1 MNLAEKGW
9 ICLQLGGNRSEERQ
23 CRWRQSYEERLG
35 NKKNTAEIILVV
47 QSDLNEGYMKE
58 SKGRHGS

>member
-1 MNLAEKGW
+1 MRRD
-9 ICLQLGGNRSEERQ
+9 LGI
-23 CRWRQSYEERLG
+23 
-35 NKKNTAEIILVV
+35 KKKKTAEIVLVV